1 MDYSYLITLKVE
13 AYPLP
18 FVPVTSVEKYGEL
31 FNLLWELTD
40 GHIRVKDG
48 GLLIEE
54 VKQRRNQ
61 NETGMSHL

>member
-1 MDYSYLITLKVE
+1 MDYSYLITIKVE

-31 FNLLWELTD
+31 FNLLWNLTD
-40 GHIRVKDG
+40 GRIKVKDG

-54 VKQRRNQ
+54 V
-61 NETGMSHL
+61 E

>member
-1 MDYSYLITLKVE
+1 MDYSYLITIRVE

-18 FVPVTSVEKYGEL
+18 VVSVTSVEKCGEL

-40 GHIRVKDG
+40 GHISVKDG

-54 VKQRRNQ
+54 VK
-61 NETGMSHL
+61 